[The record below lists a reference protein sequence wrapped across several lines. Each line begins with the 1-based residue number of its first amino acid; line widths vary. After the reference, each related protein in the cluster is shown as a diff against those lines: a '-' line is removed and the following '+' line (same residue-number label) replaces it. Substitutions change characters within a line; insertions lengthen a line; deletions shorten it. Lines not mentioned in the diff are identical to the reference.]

1 MSETYG
7 VNTDNPV
14 SGDFPDG
21 TGDTPMIPGLIIIL
35 LLAVAYGGTG
45 WLGLS
50 WAIETGYATAIW
62 PPSGIAL
69 AAVLLFGNRVWP
81 GIFLG
86 SFCANILS
94 VNSLELL
101 ANVSLGSFLVAIGI
115 AVGAT
120 LQALAGRY
128 LVYRFGEYPNRLIS
142 FDKIIRFF
150 VFAGPLSCIVSAMI
164 GVTVLVLSGIIG
176 AGDWFATTLTWW
188 GGDTLGVLIF
198 TPLILV
204 WRLDHE
210 KAGYKRRA
218 IVSGILLS
226 TFALTIVSYGYV
238 RSIDKSNV
246 MFELE
251 QSAADMAK
259 ELNLTLKGHINI
271 LHVQEGV
278 FHAVQDVTPEQFQIF
293 SNSTLTDFPA
303 LQAVS
308 WNPRITD
315 IQRARTE
322 NRFET
327 YYGEGAGIKERDD
340 QGNLISA
347 LPRDEYV
354 PVLMIEPLEANR
366 KALGFNVLSNPV
378 RREAL
383 DLARDTGEPVTTG
396 KITLVQEG
404 ASQAGVLVFRPHY
417 RKNSVLDTVDDRQQ
431 ALLGYHTG
439 VFRVGDI
446 IKTLF
451 PNMETSGFHLS
462 LFDRSAK
469 SEEAS
474 ILYSSLLD
482 DTGVKNEQT
491 AQSWTYAVNMPGRNW
506 EVNLRILDSYFKERL
521 QKSGWEILIPGL
533 LITSLIGFL
542 ALLGTGRH
550 LELETNVEE
559 RTKELR
565 GEIAER
571 KIAEKALIAARKE
584 AESANLA
591 KSEFLAT
598 MSHEI
603 RTPMT
608 GVIGFADMLLEDRLK
623 PESLDKVERIK
634 DCTNSLLRVI
644 NDILDIS
651 KLDAGKLEIERVDFS
666 LPELIRD
673 VFSLFNRG
681 KREGDELK
689 LELRLSDDFPN
700 EVNSDPTR
708 IRQILLNLIGNAFKF
723 THKGTLTVVGER
735 YQSATGQ
742 EMFKISVID
751 TGIGIREDVL
761 PELFSEFKQADASI
775 SRKYE
780 GTGLGLVICKRLAKL
795 MGGEIGVESTFGQGS
810 TFWFT
815 LPNIAATSS
824 VRTDQI
830 KKNTDD
836 FETVRSLHLLIV
848 EDNRI
853 NQRIIEFTIE
863 ALGHTSE
870 LAVNGLEALDAV
882 KENDFDLILMD
893 VRMPEM
899 SGPDATREIRKFD
912 TEKSAIPIVALTAD
926 AMKEHQEEY
935 RDAGM
940 DACVAKPINRGELV
954 EAINHV
960 MGEEIHRPAEE
971 KKVLKA

>member
-1 MSETYG
+1 MSETCG
-7 VNTDNPV
+7 VSAGNPV
-14 SGDFPDG
+14 SGNVPDG
-21 TGDTPMIPGLIIIL
+21 GNDSPVISRLIIML
-35 LLAVAYGGTG
+35 LLAAAYGGTG

-69 AAVLLFGNRVWP
+69 AAILLFGNRVWP

-86 SFCANILS
+86 SFSANILS
-94 VNSLELL
+94 GNSLELL
-101 ANVSLGSFLVAIGI
+101 ANVSFDSFLIAGGI

-120 LQALAGRY
+120 LQALGGRY
-128 LVYRFGEYPNRLIS
+128 LVYRFCDYPNRLIS

-164 GVTVLVLSGIIG
+164 GVTVLMLSGAIG
-176 AGDWFATTLTWW
+176 AGDWFATALTWW

-204 WRLDHE
+204 WRLDYKKTGH
-210 KAGYKRRA
+210 KRRA

-271 LHVQEGV
+271 LHVQEGI
-278 FHAVQDVTPEQFQIF
+278 FHAVEDITPEQFEIF
-293 SNSTLTDFPA
+293 SNSALTDFPA

-315 IQRARTE
+315 IQRAGIE
-322 NRFET
+322 SKFAA
-327 YYGEGAGIKERDD
+327 YYGPEASIKERDD
-340 QGNLISA
+340 QGKLISA
-347 LPRDEYV
+347 LRRGEYV
-354 PVLMIEPLEANR
+354 PVLMIEPLEDNR

-383 DLARDTGEPVTTG
+383 DLARDIGEPITTG
-396 KITLVQEG
+396 KIKLVQG
-404 ASQAGVLVFRPHY
+404 TSSQAGVLVFRPHY
-417 RKNSVLDTVDDRQQ
+417 RKNSVLETVDERRQ

-446 IKTLF
+446 VKTLF
-451 PNMETSGFHLS
+451 PTIEESGFHLS
-462 LFDRSAK
+462 LFDRSAT

-474 ILYSSLLD
+474 FLYSSLSTD
-482 DTGVKNEQT
+482 GVVQNEQKV
-491 AQSWTYAVNMPGRNW
+491 QSWTYAVNMPGRNW

-559 RTKELR
+559 RTKALR
-565 GEIAER
+565 GEIVER
-571 KIAEKALIAARKE
+571 KLVEKALIAARKE

-608 GVIGFADMLLEDRLK
+608 GVIGFADMLLEDNLR

-666 LPELIRD
+666 LPEVIRD

-681 KREGDELK
+681 KREGDEVK
-689 LELRLSDDFPN
+689 LELRFSDDFPN

-723 THKGTLTVVGER
+723 THKGSLTVVGEG
-735 YQSATGQ
+735 YQSVTGQ
-742 EMFKISVID
+742 AMFKISVTD

-761 PELFSEFKQADASI
+761 PGLFSEFKQADASI

-780 GTGLGLVICKRLAKL
+780 GTGLGLVICKRLTEL
-795 MGGEIGVESTFGQGS
+795 MGGEIGVESTFGKGS
-810 TFWFT
+810 TFWFA

-824 VRTDQI
+824 VRTDRTQ
-830 KKNTDD
+830 NNADN
-836 FETVRSLHLLIV
+836 FETLRSLHLLIV

-853 NQRIIEFTIE
+853 NQRIVEFTVE

-870 LAVNGLEALDAV
+870 LAENGLQALDAV
-882 KENDFDLILMD
+882 KEKDFDLILMD

-912 TEKSAIPIVALTAD
+912 SEKSTIPIVALTAD

-935 RDAGM
+935 LEAGM

-954 EAINHV
+954 EAINLV
-960 MGEEIHRPAEE
+960 MGEEINRPREE
-971 KKVLKA
+971 QEALKA